1 MKKII
6 NYAIK
11 NISNYDINIKSNYK
25 IFRTLQKML
34 ASNFFHKADYED
46 LYLNVEE
53 RKVRIRVFNPF
64 NDSIKR
70 KVIIYIHGGGWVIG
84 SVESYT
90 KTCIELAKVTNRI
103 VISIDYR
110 LAPEYPF
117 PAGFNDCYDTINLL
131 MNNLNTIDLKK
142 ENICLM
148 GDSAGGNLVS
158 AISLKAKKTKDFVV
172 KEQILIY
179 PALQSDYSNNTKY
192 KSVIEKGNDYLLT
205 QKQLQDYMSLY
216 VSNKDLNN
224 PYVAP
229 LKVKFPFFQPKTLII
244 TADND
249 PLRDEGKCYAKK
261 LKLFLNDVIYYN
273 LEGAMHGF
281 LTSPIGKKHKNITY
295 NKIKE
300 FLGDMNY
307 ENK

>member
-1 MKKII
+1 MKKIV
-6 NYAIK
+6 NHAIK
-11 NISNYDINIKSNYK
+11 NISSYDINIKKNYK
-25 IFRTLQKML
+25 IFRLLQKL
-34 ASNFFHKADYED
+34 ISPNFFHKGDYED
-46 LYLNVEE
+46 LYLSIKE
-53 RKVRIRVFNPF
+53 REVRIRVFNPF
-64 NDSIKR
+64 DDSTKR
-70 KVIIYIHGGGWVIG
+70 KIIIYIHGGGWVIG

-90 KTCIELAKVTNRI
+90 KTCIEMAKITNRI
-103 VISIDYR
+103 VVSIDYR

-117 PAGFNDCYDTINLL
+117 PAGFDDCYDTVNLL
-131 MNNLNTIDLKK
+131 MNNLNDIGLKR
-142 ENICLM
+142 EDICLM
-148 GDSAGGNLVS
+148 GDSAGGNLAA
-158 AISLKAKKTKDFVV
+158 AISIRAKKTKDFVI

-192 KSVIEKGNDYLLT
+192 KSVIEKGRDYILT

-229 LKVKFPFFQPKTLII
+229 LKVKFPFFQPRTLLI

-249 PLRDEGKCYAKK
+249 PLRDEGKCYARK
-261 LKLFLNDVIYYN
+261 LKLFLNDVVYCN
-273 LEGAMHGF
+273 LEDAMHGF
-281 LTSPIGKKHKNITY
+281 LENPIGKKHKYITY
-295 NKIKE
+295 NKIIE